1 MKVLIILTNI
11 EKYSGIYRPTG
22 LWLSELTHF
31 YDVLVKNN
39 ISADFVSPNGGYV
52 PVELQSISNRD
63 AIDWTYY
70 QDEDFRNR
78 ALGKTLRPTEIN
90 VDDYSAIY
98 YAGGHGTMWDFPG
111 SVDLG
116 KIGSAIYQN
125 NWIVS
130 AVCHGVV
137 GLLPITDAEGQ
148 TILAGRTVT
157 GFSNEEEAANGT
169 TTEVPFLTEDALKEK
184 GANYQVGAAFT
195 DVVHVD
201 GRLLTGQNQQSAH
214 SLGLKVVETLQV
226 DREVY

>member
-1 MKVLIILTNI
+1 MKVLIVLTNI
-11 EKYSGIYRPTG
+11 EKYSGIDRPTG

-52 PVELQSISNRD
+52 PVEPQSISNMD

-125 NWIVS
+125 NGIVS

-184 GANYQVGAAFT
+184 GANY
-195 DVVHVD
+195 
-201 GRLLTGQNQQSAH
+201 
-214 SLGLKVVETLQV
+214 
-226 DREVY
+226 

>member
-1 MKVLIILTNI
+1 MKVLIVLTNI
-11 EKYSGIYRPTG
+11 EKYSGIDRPTG

-52 PVELQSISNRD
+52 PVEPQSISNMD

-78 ALGKTLRPTEIN
+78 ALGKTLHPTEIN

-125 NWIVS
+125 NGIVS

-184 GANYQVGAAFT
+184 GANYQAGAAFT

-201 GRLLTGQNQQSAH
+201 GRLLTGQNPQSAH
-214 SLGLKVVETLQV
+214 SLGIKVVEVLTS
-226 DREVY
+226 R

>member
-1 MKVLIILTNI
+1 MKVLIVLTNI
-11 EKYSGIYRPTG
+11 EKYSGIDRPTG

-52 PVELQSISNRD
+52 PVEPQSISNMD

-125 NWIVS
+125 NGIVS

-169 TTEVPFLTEDALKEK
+169 TTEVPFLTEDELVRK
-184 GANYQVGAAFT
+184 GANYVKDADWSVFT
-195 DVVHVD
+195 VTDNRIV
-201 GRLLTGQNQQSAH
+201 TGQNPTSGGAVAKDVIKLLK
-214 SLGLKVVETLQV
+214 SL
-226 DREVY
+226 